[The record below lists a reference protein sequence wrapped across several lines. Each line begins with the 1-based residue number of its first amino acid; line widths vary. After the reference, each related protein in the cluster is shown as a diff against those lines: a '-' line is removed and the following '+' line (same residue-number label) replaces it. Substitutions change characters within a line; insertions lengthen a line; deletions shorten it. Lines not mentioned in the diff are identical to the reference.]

1 MISYN
6 NLWKGL
12 IDRRMKRTDLI
23 SQAGISSSTLA
34 SMGKNQ
40 SVSLETISR
49 ICDALDCD
57 IGDVV
62 SIEKSKEKTKTEVE
76 EISASGEKRESVLL

>member
-12 IDRRMKRTDLI
+12 IDRGMKRTDLI
-23 SQAGISSSTLA
+23 SRAGISSSTLA

-40 SVSLETISR
+40 SVSLESIAR
-49 ICDALDCD
+49 VCDALDCE

-62 SIEKSKEKTKTEVE
+62 TIKKSKEKAKTDAEEQPADKKKEV
-76 EISASGEKRESVLL
+76 VLC